1 MKENQQGTL
10 HHALLSEIRLPSYY
24 DSRGFAMGVS
34 NLYKIKRETLD
45 DEAWKKLSD
54 DVRNYDYFSKP
65 TSIFNKEY
73 QAVYKNAHSRKK
85 LESYFTPI
93 VCCSLDSQMGGSSL
107 SLNERALVYNQGSI
121 CLNGSIY
128 KAADAQILHLNGGSI
143 SYSDE
148 AKLFSKVINGDYVI
162 KETGEVIPRSK
173 ICFK

>member
-1 MKENQQGTL
+1 
-10 HHALLSEIRLPSYY
+10 
-24 DSRGFAMGVS
+24 MGVS

-85 LESYFTPI
+85 LQSYFRSI
-93 VCCSLDSQMGGSSL
+93 ECCSLDSQAAGVSTL
-107 SLNERALVYNQGSI
+107 SLNERALIYNQGSI

-148 AKLFSKVINGDYVI
+148 AELFSKVINGDYVI